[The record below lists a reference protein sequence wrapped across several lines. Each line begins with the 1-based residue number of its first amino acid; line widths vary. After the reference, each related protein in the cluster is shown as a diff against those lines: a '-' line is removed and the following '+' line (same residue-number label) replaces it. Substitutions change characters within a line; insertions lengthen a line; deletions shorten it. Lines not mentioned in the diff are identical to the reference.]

1 MALMRTHINFAT
13 FLNYHGTT
21 NADPLLYNYIEAFDD
36 FCKFQ
41 ADHYFQSADQAFIKW
56 NLQYQTAPMLITEI
70 PTFPAQTMAND
81 NTLPV
86 VVSATSTST
95 TTLVSENNTGQIV
108 EQLAEEYLDDDI
120 RQILNAKPMDN
131 FPNSPTSSSSSFS
144 TSISPP
150 PELQHFPL
158 ADPVDLCNLLLPPPP
173 PSPPSTPAPKPMGK
187 DISAMIQ
194 HESEKKKRKRT
205 ANIQPTQ
212 HPAATKPKR
221 KRSGRPTTNEAL
233 TKIANELDNNQ
244 LSPQNLI
251 LRAID
256 GSEKKKTTILT
267 CSTENIE
274 LYNLKQFS
282 CYEFL
287 GEVRKK
293 ALDIIKEQKSVL
305 EHVLYIEKIVTQ
317 HVERKKK

>member
-1 MALMRTHINFAT
+1 MTAIRTHINFAT

-21 NADPLLYNYIEAFDD
+21 NADPLLFNYIQAFDD

-56 NLQYQTAPMLITEI
+56 NLQYHTAPLLLTEI
-70 PTFPAQTMAND
+70 STFPQQTMAND

-86 VVSATSTST
+86 VVSTTSTST
-95 TTLVSENNTGQIV
+95 TTLIDENHTEQI
-108 EQLAEEYLDDDI
+108 EQLAEEYLDDDM
-120 RQILNAKPMDN
+120 RQLLKPMEN
-131 FPNSPTSSSSSFS
+131 FVNSPTSSLS
-144 TSISPP
+144 SISPP

-158 ADPVDLCNLLLPPPP
+158 AEPLDFCNLLLPPPP
-173 PSPPSTPAPKPMGK
+173 PPPTPKPKGK
-187 DISAMIQ
+187 DINALIQ

-212 HPAATKPKR
+212 HPAKPKR

-233 TKIANELDNNQ
+233 TRIANELDNNQ

-251 LRAID
+251 LRALD
-256 GSEKKKTTILT
+256 GSEKKKKTILT
-267 CSTENIE
+267 CNKEDIE

-287 GEVRKK
+287 GDVRKK
-293 ALDIIKEQKSVL
+293 ALDVIKEQKNIL
-305 EHVLYIEKIVTQ
+305 EHILYIEKIVAH
-317 HVERKKK
+317 HVEPKKK

>member
-1 MALMRTHINFAT
+1 MTAIRTHINFAT

-21 NADPLLYNYIEAFDD
+21 NADPLLFNYIQAFDD

-56 NLQYQTAPMLITEI
+56 NLQYHTAPLLLTEI
-70 PTFPAQTMAND
+70 STFPQQTMAND

-86 VVSATSTST
+86 VVSTTSTST
-95 TTLVSENNTGQIV
+95 TTLIDENHTEQI
-108 EQLAEEYLDDDI
+108 EQLAEEYLDDDM
-120 RQILNAKPMDN
+120 RQLLKPMEN
-131 FPNSPTSSSSSFS
+131 FVNSPTSSLS
-144 TSISPP
+144 SISPP

-158 ADPVDLCNLLLPPPP
+158 AEPLDFCNLLLPPPP
-173 PSPPSTPAPKPMGK
+173 PPPTPKPKGK
-187 DISAMIQ
+187 DINALIQ

-212 HPAATKPKR
+212 HPAKPKR

-233 TKIANELDNNQ
+233 TRIANELDNNQ

-251 LRAID
+251 LRALD
-256 GSEKKKTTILT
+256 GSEKKKKTILT
-267 CSTENIE
+267 CNTEDIE

-287 GEVRKK
+287 GDVRKK
-293 ALDIIKEQKSVL
+293 ALDVIKEQKNIL
-305 EHVLYIEKIVTQ
+305 EHILYIEKIVAH
-317 HVERKKK
+317 HVEPKKK

>member
-1 MALMRTHINFAT
+1 MTAIRTHINFAT

-21 NADPLLYNYIEAFDD
+21 NTDPLLFNYIEAFDD

-41 ADHYFQSADQAFIKW
+41 ADHYFQSADQAFIRW
-56 NLQYQTAPMLITEI
+56 NLQYHTAPLLITEI
-70 PTFPAQTMAND
+70 PTFPQQTMANE

-86 VVSATSTST
+86 VVSTTSTST
-95 TTLVSENNTGQIV
+95 TTLLSENHTEQI

-120 RQILNAKPMDN
+120 RQLLKPIDN
-131 FPNSPTSSSSSFS
+131 FPNSPTFSSSS

-150 PELQHFPL
+150 PELQSFPL
-158 ADPVDLCNLLLPPPP
+158 AEPVDLCNLLLPPPQP
-173 PSPPSTPAPKPMGK
+173 PPPPPPKPMGK
-187 DISAMIQ
+187 DISAMMQ

-212 HPAATKPKR
+212 HPAKPKR

-233 TKIANELDNNQ
+233 TRIANELDNNQ

-256 GSEKKKTTILT
+256 DSEKKKKTILT
-267 CSTENIE
+267 CSTEDIE

-287 GEVRKK
+287 G
-293 ALDIIKEQKSVL
+293 
-305 EHVLYIEKIVTQ
+305 
-317 HVERKKK
+317 